1 MLASLFLLTTGLVS
15 LTQAVPLVAR
25 DDAKTSTSDNTTG
38 PVGTEGTKGY
48 TYSKLPAG
56 FTQGFSG
63 TNVDFLAN
71 TTGEPTLQAPQPS
84 DPVPGDA
91 AIYHPSFP
99 IINLTDFR
107 IWHDNVKDTNGGG
120 SQKWMKVSPG
130 IYEFSKGSGF
140 PLDWNN
146 NMAFNGFSGW
156 TLDLR
161 GCTFTE
167 TRIDGDKEYSDQML
181 YINNSDDFTILGGTF
196 WFNSGVEMF
205 TQAKVISMTGDGE
218 GTAVLEVDEGYDVD
232 TWGAEH
238 NVGDFNCIDV
248 SNPDHYFHPG
258 CNFWYQSNIKLD
270 AEKRQITADYTSR
283 SGCQIGDVRHHQVR
297 PFFRCQRLHGM
308 QWRCALQGNDL
319 QRRILQLRYRPY
331 LHDSSPHH

>member
-1 MLASLFLLTTGLVS
+1 
-15 LTQAVPLVAR
+15 
-25 DDAKTSTSDNTTG
+25 
-38 PVGTEGTKGY
+38 
-48 TYSKLPAG
+48 
-56 FTQGFSG
+56 
-63 TNVDFLAN
+63 
-71 TTGEPTLQAPQPS
+71 
-84 DPVPGDA
+84 
-91 AIYHPSFP
+91 
-99 IINLTDFR
+99 
-107 IWHDNVKDTNGGG
+107 
-120 SQKWMKVSPG
+120 MKVSPG

-283 SGCQIGDVRHHQVR
+283 SGVKLGMYVTIKSGPSSAASASMECNGGVHFKGMTSNAVYFNYGIGPTCTTR
-297 PFFRCQRLHGM
+297 PLIIEDCLITNLPAFKGM
-308 QWRCALQGNDL
+308 APRVNGPTMSYQNYGSAIFQADGMPAIDFQNSFWQYTGAPNDL
-319 QRRILQLRYRPY
+319 TSMDNYKPPAEFGAPL
-331 LHDSSPHH
+331 